1 MGNIFMKLDE
11 KFIIANKLWDKGLS
25 KEAFILFHDLAV
37 KGDSGAQ
44 LNLGVMYEIGDGVD
58 KDIHQAILWYE
69 KAWNKDN
76 IISASLNLADL
87 YKKIGNL
94 DGFSFWVNKAIE
106 SDDDEAKLML
116 AEFLIYQSTTD
127 KNRVN
132 KLLRDVINSENV
144 TENSR
149 DIAKSLLI

>member
-1 MGNIFMKLDE
+1 MQSEK
-11 KFIIANKLWDKGLS
+11 KFIIANKLWEKGLS
-25 KEAFILFHDLAV
+25 KEAFLLFHDLAV

-44 LNLGVMYEIGDGVD
+44 LNLGVMYEMGDGVD

-87 YKKIGNL
+87 YKKIGDL
-94 DGFSFWVNKAIE
+94 DGFNFWVNKAIE

-116 AEFLIYQSTTD
+116 AEFLISQRATD
-127 KNRVN
+127 KNRIN
-132 KLLRDVINSENV
+132 NLLRDVINSKNV
-144 TENSR
+144 TER
-149 DIAKSLLI
+149 GREIAKSLLI